1 MTRPCKYSKYGC
13 CDVVKFTE
21 MRVHEEACPYTPY
34 SCPFNGCNYDGVL
47 LYDHILRDH
56 TLDGQATNV
65 QATSDMGML
74 RGTKVTLKK
83 GSPFHALLHR
93 DGKSIFVLLNGGD
106 ILTGR
111 SLSLVRVCPRPGP
124 DEEEAEKVNYVMVVK
139 DDEPGSLS
147 LTAPGVQYVRQLEG
161 HQPERFLFVPD
172 AFWGSS
178 GSITVTVYI

>member
-1 MTRPCKYSKYGC
+1 
-13 CDVVKFTE
+13 
-21 MRVHEEACPYTPY
+21 
-34 SCPFNGCNYDGVL
+34 
-47 LYDHILRDH
+47 
-56 TLDGQATNV
+56 
-65 QATSDMGML
+65 ML

-93 DGKSIFVLLNGGD
+93 NGKSIFILLNGGD

-139 DDEPGSLS
+139 GDDEPGSLS
-147 LTAPGVQYVRQLEG
+147 LTAPGVQYVRHLEG

-178 GSITVTVYI
+178 GSITVTVYV